1 MGVVQSLVYIQG
13 NYLDKSRHYK
23 LLELVKGKT
32 RVFESGGRFGFE
44 TMPIQIS
51 FLRENR
57 FEIDV
62 ILNSLDDDGFIR
74 VSSNVGFVQYKEYRK
89 GGMVVV
95 GYPVIRE

>member
-1 MGVVQSLVYIQG
+1 MGVVQSSVYIQG
-13 NYLDKSRHYK
+13 NYLDKSRHCK
-23 LLELVKGKT
+23 LLELVKDKSK
-32 RVFESGGRFGFE
+32 VLESGGRFGFE

-51 FLRENR
+51 FLRENK

-62 ILNSLDDDGFIR
+62 ISNSLDDDGFIR
-74 VSSNVGFVQYKEYRK
+74 ISGSNSFAQYKEYRK